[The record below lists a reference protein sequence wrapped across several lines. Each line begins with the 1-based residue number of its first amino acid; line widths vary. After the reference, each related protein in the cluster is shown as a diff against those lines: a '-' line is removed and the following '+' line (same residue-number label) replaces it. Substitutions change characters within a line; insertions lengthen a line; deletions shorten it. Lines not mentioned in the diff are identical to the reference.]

1 MQLNITK
8 THVNNLMKDLLAE
21 TKRFKYQI
29 TFQITSQKKK
39 KKKKLS
45 RAQKVISKY
54 SGWMIESVDGIYIN
68 IFFYNPLA
76 GSSYIKLP
84 EELRKS
90 RKILINIKKKR

>member
-1 MQLNITK
+1 M
-8 THVNNLMKDLLAE
+8 
-21 TKRFKYQI
+21 
-29 TFQITSQKKK
+29 
-39 KKKKLS
+39 
-45 RAQKVISKY
+45 ISKY

>member
-1 MQLNITK
+1 
-8 THVNNLMKDLLAE
+8 MKDLLAE

-39 KKKKLS
+39 KKKKKLS
-45 RAQKVISKY
+45 RVQKVISKY
-54 SGWMIESVDGIYIN
+54 SGWMIQSVDGIYIN

-90 RKILINIKKKR
+90 RKILVNIKKKR